1 MQGFTVN
8 THISIDEFCIIF
20 QRESVNV
27 HEKLLLVINE
37 IIETE
42 RTYIKR
48 LRLLTTVKDSN
59 LTITLESIFTFNQLS
74 LG

>member
-48 LRLLTTVKDSN
+48 LRLLNKVKDSN
-59 LTITLESIFTFNQLS
+59 LTITLGVHIHI
-74 LG
+74 

>member
-48 LRLLTTVKDSN
+48 LRLLNKVKTQTWQSH
-59 LTITLESIFTFNQLS
+59 LESIFTFNQLS

>member
-48 LRLLTTVKDSN
+48 LRLLNKVKDSN
-59 LTITLESIFTFNQLS
+59 LTITLGVHIQI
-74 LG
+74 